1 MADTVQS
8 AAEKLKV
15 FISYARADGAALA
28 EDLVTGLGLAGFAPF
43 LDRHDIAA
51 AEDWEARLGGLIQSA
66 DTIVFIITP
75 TAVKSERC
83 AWEVEHAAKLGK
95 RLIPIQLVSLQG
107 QRVPESDVPDRL
119 RRLNYIFFNEG
130 QSSLKALSELAT
142 ALRQDV
148 EWIREHTRL
157 SEIAARWDARRS
169 RAGGE
174 ADDLLLRGDDL
185 IDARAWVA
193 RRKEDSPEITALQ
206 RSYLAAGESFATSLS
221 QAEKKRLEERERLIA
236 ETETAQHA
244 RRRFQRRMFGV
255 LGVFATLVVLGT
267 GAGLWS
273 VFTSWQRQMI
283 DRSQFVAEMVDK
295 KADEAA
301 YVDAMLI
308 GLDALP
314 DDKSLGIRARLMP
327 LDDSAMHALDGA
339 WRKWSSNWGERTSLA
354 GHTAG
359 ITVVAFSPDGKRVL
373 TGSSDATARLW
384 DAATGAA
391 VATLAGHTAP
401 VTAVAFSP
409 DGTRILTGSDDNTAR
424 LWEAATGAPIATLAG
439 HKGAVSSVAFSPD
452 GKRLLTGSWDKTA
465 KLWDEA
471 TGAADATLAGHNAY
485 VNAVAFSP
493 DGKRVL
499 TGSSDATA
507 RLWDTTTGAAIA
519 TFEGHRDVVI
529 AVAFSPD
536 GKRVLTGCQNSTA
549 RLWDAETGTAVATL
563 KGHKGAVWAVAFSP
577 DGERVLTGSYDRTAR
592 LWDAATGAAIA
603 TLTGHTAPVVA
614 VAFSPDGERVLTGS
628 KDNTARLWNA
638 ETGATIASLKGHT
651 DRVSTVA
658 FSPDGNRVLT
668 GSGDKTARLWDVAT
682 GTAVATL
689 EGHGD
694 PVFSVAFSPSGTRVL
709 TGSWDNTARLWSV
722 FASSQAEIDEVK
734 ASIPRCL
741 TPEERDRFHLREVSR
756 WCYARN
762 LWPHIDHGP
771 PEIKGASPPYG
782 PPPLTWDE
790 KLFETWDRWT
800 SWLAPSEPQ
809 STRAERAAIKSP

>member
-206 RSYLAAGESFATSLS
+206 RSYLAASESFATSLS

-314 DDKSLGIRARLMP
+314 DDKSFGNSRPPDAIGRLGDARARWCMAQMVIELGRANK
-327 LDDSAMHALDGA
+327 SSGA
-339 WRKWSSNWGERTSLA
+339 HSRYHSGGFLA
-354 GHTAG
+354 GRQARPHRLLRR
-359 ITVVAFSPDGKRVL
+359 DGKAVGR
-373 TGSSDATARLW
+373 SDRRRSRHTRGTHSPCHRGCFLARRH
-384 DAATGAA
+384 A
-391 VATLAGHTAP
+391 H
-401 VTAVAFSP
+401 SH
-409 DGTRILTGSDDNTAR
+409 R
-424 LWEAATGAPIATLAG
+424 LRRQ
-439 HKGAVSSVAFSPD
+439 H
-452 GKRLLTGSWDKTA
+452 GK
-465 KLWDEA
+465 
-471 TGAADATLAGHNAY
+471 
-485 VNAVAFSP
+485 
-493 DGKRVL
+493 
-499 TGSSDATA
+499 
-507 RLWDTTTGAAIA
+507 
-519 TFEGHRDVVI
+519 
-529 AVAFSPD
+529 
-536 GKRVLTGCQNSTA
+536 
-549 RLWDAETGTAVATL
+549 
-563 KGHKGAVWAVAFSP
+563 
-577 DGERVLTGSYDRTAR
+577 
-592 LWDAATGAAIA
+592 
-603 TLTGHTAPVVA
+603 
-614 VAFSPDGERVLTGS
+614 
-628 KDNTARLWNA
+628 
-638 ETGATIASLKGHT
+638 
-651 DRVSTVA
+651 TV
-658 FSPDGNRVLT
+658 
-668 GSGDKTARLWDVAT
+668 GSGDRSPDRDACRTQRRCQFSRLLAGRQAPSHRLVGQDGKAVGRGHWRRGCDARRTQRLCQRRRLLARRQARSHRLLRRDGQA
-682 GTAVATL
+682 L
-689 EGHGD
+689 GH
-694 PVFSVAFSPSGTRVL
+694 
-709 TGSWDNTARLWSV
+709 DNR
-722 FASSQAEIDEVK
+722 
-734 ASIPRCL
+734 R
-741 TPEERDRFHLREVSR
+741 RDRNLRR
-756 WCYARN
+756 TQRRCHCRRLFARRQTG
-762 LWPHIDHGP
+762 PHRMP
-771 PEIKGASPPYG
+771 K
-782 PPPLTWDE
+782 
-790 KLFETWDRWT
+790 
-800 SWLAPSEPQ
+800 
-809 STRAERAAIKSP
+809 